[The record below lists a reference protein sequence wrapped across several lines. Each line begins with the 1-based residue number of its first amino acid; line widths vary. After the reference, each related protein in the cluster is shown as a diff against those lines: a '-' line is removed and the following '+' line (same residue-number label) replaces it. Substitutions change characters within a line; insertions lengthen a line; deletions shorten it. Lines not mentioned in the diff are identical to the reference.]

1 MSAGLAVGVD
11 AWRPPLTI
19 LLLLH
24 LCFGV
29 ALLCVGRSGDRRLFA
44 VAAIPPAVTLV
55 WALVSAG
62 GILDGSAVTESI
74 PWVRGLDLRLD
85 VRVDAFSLVMVLLV
99 AGIGLGIQAYAGRYF
114 NRDTPDLGRLAG
126 LLTLFAGA
134 MLGLVTANHLMWL
147 YVCWELT
154 SITSYLLIGWADR
167 DPNARSSALQA
178 LLTTGAGGLVMLVGL
193 ILVGQTAGTYELS
206 AIVASP
212 PSGTTVTVGLGCIL
226 VGAFTKSAQFPFSS
240 WLPGAMVAPT
250 PISAYLHSATMVK
263 AGVYLVARFAPPFAD
278 VGFWRPTV
286 LTIALITMITGGA
299 RALQQT
305 DLKRLLA
312 FGTVS
317 QLGFLMVLFGAGRP
331 DATLAGVVL
340 IIAHAL
346 FKAPLFMVVGV
357 IDHQAHTRDVRSLGV
372 WGPGWAGPKWVAVAS
387 GLSMAGIP
395 FLFGFIAK
403 EAAYEAFSHHAG
415 TGEWLVLVGIVAG
428 SVLTFAYTGR
438 FLLGAFTDRSV
449 PECVRSSAP
458 VKLTGEAPEQA
469 AGEAGV
475 AANASSSAS
484 ALASTSAKAPAFAFW
499 APAGVL
505 AGFTVVLGVVPGL
518 ASRLV
523 YGAAASLDSSV
534 EATGHLALWHGFSI
548 PLLLSAVTVG
558 LGCIMVLGAR
568 RVAAAQAAVPSL
580 ALGDSAYLG
589 LLRLLNLTADRVT
602 GVVQSGSL
610 PTYVGVVLV
619 TVVTVPGVGLI
630 GELQGQA
637 LPRFADSP
645 GEVAVTALIIV
656 AAAAAAT
663 IRRRLSAVLCLGA
676 VGYGMSLLY
685 VLRGAPDLALTQL
698 GIETLGAV
706 LFVLVLRVLPNEFR
720 ERATPLGRMVRLAIS
735 GAVGLFVFV
744 FALVAS
750 GARTAR
756 PVSDEFLARS
766 VSEGG
771 GSNVVNVILVDFRGF
786 DTLGEITVL
795 TVAALGLVALGRAGA
810 RGLTIGT
817 PAEDARVV
825 PGLKAYLEPRN
836 RGRSR
841 AGGGAQGNRESSTR
855 SPTGSDTDAQPDPSE
870 DDPDLGGPHAGI
882 DAGGSP

>member
-74 PWVRGLDLRLD
+74 PWVRGLDLSLD

-193 ILVGQTAGTYELS
+193 ILVGQAAGTYELS

-469 AGEAGV
+469 AGV

-484 ALASTSAKAPAFAFW
+484 ALASTSAKAPAFGFW

-568 RVAAAQAAVPSL
+568 RVAAAQAAVPL
-580 ALGDSAYLG
+580 AGARRLG
-589 LLRLLNLTADRVT
+589 LPRVVATVEPDRRPGHRCGSVGITAH
-602 GVVQSGSL
+602 L
-610 PTYVGVVLV
+610 
-619 TVVTVPGVGLI
+619 
-630 GELQGQA
+630 
-637 LPRFADSP
+637 
-645 GEVAVTALIIV
+645 
-656 AAAAAAT
+656 
-663 IRRRLSAVLCLGA
+663 RRRGA
-676 VGYGMSLLY
+676 RHGGDRARRGAH
-685 VLRGAPDLALTQL
+685 RGAPGPGPPAVCRQPWRGGGDRAHHRGGRGGRHDPAPPVGRALPGCGRLRHVASVCAEGRTRP
-698 GIETLGAV
+698 GTHPVGHRDAGCGAV
-706 LFVLVLRVLPNEFR
+706 RVGAPS
-720 ERATPLGRMVRLAIS
+720 LA
-735 GAVGLFVFV
+735 
-744 FALVAS
+744 
-750 GARTAR
+750 
-756 PVSDEFLARS
+756 E
-766 VSEGG
+766 
-771 GSNVVNVILVDFRGF
+771 
-786 DTLGEITVL
+786 
-795 TVAALGLVALGRAGA
+795 
-810 RGLTIGT
+810 
-817 PAEDARVV
+817 
-825 PGLKAYLEPRN
+825 
-836 RGRSR
+836 
-841 AGGGAQGNRESSTR
+841 
-855 SPTGSDTDAQPDPSE
+855 
-870 DDPDLGGPHAGI
+870 
-882 DAGGSP
+882 